1 MDYLSSILDLIIR
14 IAVIR
19 VLFTLAYQSELD
31 ELRKEGWIDV
41 RALNTYYSITSTV
54 GMRLFSLVVGSS
66 IVEIPSEVQA
76 YHITPLYSA
85 AN

>member
-19 VLFTLAYQSELD
+19 VFFTLAYQSEPD

-41 RALNTYYSITSTV
+41 RALKTSYSITSTV

-76 YHITPLYSA
+76 YHITLYSA